1 MTRVLHPVFDALDAG
16 KSHLAVT
23 CKLCRVMKH
32 VPLRLPPQLRL
43 GDKLLDLPRRM
54 KCERCGQRPD
64 EVHPIAQ
71 SDARGY
77 VR

>member
-1 MTRVLHPVFDALDAG
+1 MFRHDRSASHGFDALDAG

-23 CKLCRVMKH
+23 CVMKH
-32 VPLRLPPQLRL
+32 VPFRLLPQLRL

-54 KCERCGQRPD
+54 KCERCGQRRD